1 MVWAPD
7 TGTFR
12 LKLED
17 QAAPTQFVEMDQ
29 SVTVAQTW
37 TELTFDLTGTGTLY
51 DRLVIFPGWNVPNAG
66 TFYVDNIK
74 QE

>member
-17 QAAPTQFVEMDQ
+17 QAAPSQFVEIDQ
-29 SVTVAQTW
+29 PVTVAQAW
-37 TELTFDLTGTGTLY
+37 TELTFDLSGVGTLY
-51 DRLVIFPGWNVPNAG
+51 DRLVIFPGWTVPNAG
-66 TFYVDNIK
+66 TFHVDNIK

>member
-17 QAAPTQFVEMDQ
+17 QAAQQYPVWIEMDQ
-29 SVTVAQTW
+29 SVTVAQAW
-37 TELTFDLTGTGTLY
+37 TELTFDLARAQAPLY
-51 DRLVIFPGWNVPNAG
+51 DRLVIFPGWGVP
-66 TFYVDNIK
+66 
-74 QE
+74 